1 MRLFLTCTAIAFAAS
16 QISAQVRTPDRP
28 VTDPGSLDSPASPA
42 ARPVPLDDIGITR
55 SLVDAAWSADG
66 RQIFLAT
73 NLSGRINIW
82 RMDAAGSWPVQ
93 ITRSDEAQTG
103 LAVSPDG
110 QWIYFSQDVGGNE
123 YPDVYR
129 VPTGGGDVENL
140 TNTPD
145 QREDGVLV
153 GPAGLVAISTK
164 LKSEG
169 QGNLA
174 LIDAAGKVRMLTAER
189 DPQFAWTAVAWTAG
203 GKALVANR
211 LSVDGTIGEV
221 WHIDVASG
229 AATRL
234 LGAAKTLY
242 SASGASPG
250 GTTLAVTTDETTG
263 QPHAGAYSV
272 AGKSWRWLKPT
283 PWEQWSDAVTPDG
296 RTMIVRTN
304 DNGRTTLSRV
314 DLASMAETALA
325 LAPGRTLTL
334 GRQVFS
340 PDGRR
345 MLVGHSRADAPASL
359 YLYDLAANR
368 AAQAVP
374 LAMASLTTATLPRS
388 QVVTYKSFDR
398 TLISAIVTMP
408 FNLKRDGSNPAIVI
422 PHGGPSGQ
430 AEDGFSRFAT
440 AFATR
445 GYVVIQPNFR
455 GSTGYGKA
463 FQAAN
468 FKDLGGGD
476 LKDTVAAKKFLVT
489 SGYVD
494 PKKVG
499 IFGGSYGGFMAM
511 MAIGRTPDEFAAAVQ
526 WYGIINW
533 RTMYRDQDAQLQA
546 YQRTLIGTP
555 DENPAVYDAAS
566 PLTYIKAA
574 KAPLLSIQGEN
585 DIRVPRGQ
593 AQEVADLLAAKGNVV
608 ETVFYPGEGHGFQKR
623 ENQLD
628 SLNRTIAWFD
638 KYLKGN

>member
-1 MRLFLTCTAIAFAAS
+1 MRSFVTCAAMIFTAS
-16 QISAQVRTPDRP
+16 QLAAQVKPPDRP
-28 VTDPGSLDSPASPA
+28 VTDPKSLESPANAA
-42 ARPVPLDDIGITR
+42 ARPVGLDDIGTTH
-55 SLVDAAWSADG
+55 SLMDAAWSVNG
-66 RQIFLAT
+66 RQLFVAT
-73 NLSGRINIW
+73 NLSGRFNIW
-82 RMDAAGSWPVQ
+82 RMNSAGSWPVQ
-93 ITRSDEAQTG
+93 MTRSDEAQSG
-103 LAVSPDG
+103 LATSPDG
-110 QWIYFSQDVGGNE
+110 KWLYFSQDEGGNE
-123 YPDVYR
+123 YPDIYR
-129 VPTGGGDVENL
+129 VPTGGGPAENL

-145 QREDGVLV
+145 RREDNMLA
-153 GPAGLVAISTK
+153 GPAELVALSTK
-164 LKSEG
+164 RKSDG
-169 QGNLA
+169 QANLA
-174 LIDAAGKVRMLTAER
+174 LIDGNGKVRLLTDEKE
-189 DPQFAWTAVAWTAG
+189 PQFIWTPAAWIAG

-211 LSVDGTIGEV
+211 QSIDGTIGEV
-221 WHIDVASG
+221 WQIDIASG

-242 SASGASPG
+242 MASGASPDG
-250 GTTLAVTTDETTG
+250 ATLAVTTNEKTG
-263 QPHAGAYSV
+263 QPHAGVYIV
-272 AGKSWRWLKPT
+272 ASKSWRWLKPT
-283 PWEQWSDAVTPDG
+283 PWEQWSDVVSTDG

-304 DNGRTTLSRV
+304 DNGRSTLSRV
-314 DLASMAETALA
+314 DLTSMTETVLT
-325 LAPGRTLTL
+325 LAPGRNSTL
-334 GRQVFS
+334 GSQAIS
-340 PDGRR
+340 PDGRQ
-345 MLVGHSRADAPASL
+345 MLVGHSGADAPASL
-359 YLYDLAANR
+359 YLYDLAADS
-368 AAQAVP
+368 ATQAIP
-374 LAMASLTTATLPRS
+374 LAMASLTSATLPKS
-388 QVVTYKSFDR
+388 QIVTYKSFDG
-398 TLISAIVTMP
+398 TLISAIVTVP
-408 FNLKRDGSNPAIVI
+408 FNLKRDGANPAIVI
-422 PHGGPSGQ
+422 PHGGPSSQ
-430 AEDGFSRFAT
+430 AEDGFSRLAT

-476 LKDTVAAKKFLVT
+476 LKDTVAAKHFLVA

-533 RTMYRDQDAQLQA
+533 RTMYRDQDALLQA

-555 DENPAVYDAAS
+555 EENPAVYDASS

-593 AQEVADLLAAKGNVV
+593 AQEVANLLAAKGNVV

-628 SLNRTIAWFD
+628 SLKRTIAWFD
-638 KYLKGN
+638 KYLKNP

>member
-1 MRLFLTCTAIAFAAS
+1 
-16 QISAQVRTPDRP
+16 
-28 VTDPGSLDSPASPA
+28 
-42 ARPVPLDDIGITR
+42 
-55 SLVDAAWSADG
+55 
-66 RQIFLAT
+66 
-73 NLSGRINIW
+73 
-82 RMDAAGSWPVQ
+82 
-93 ITRSDEAQTG
+93 
-103 LAVSPDG
+103 
-110 QWIYFSQDVGGNE
+110 
-123 YPDVYR
+123 
-129 VPTGGGDVENL
+129 
-140 TNTPD
+140 
-145 QREDGVLV
+145 
-153 GPAGLVAISTK
+153 
-164 LKSEG
+164 
-169 QGNLA
+169 
-174 LIDAAGKVRMLTAER
+174 
-189 DPQFAWTAVAWTAG
+189 
-203 GKALVANR
+203 
-211 LSVDGTIGEV
+211 
-221 WHIDVASG
+221 
-229 AATRL
+229 
-234 LGAAKTLY
+234 
-242 SASGASPG
+242 
-250 GTTLAVTTDETTG
+250 
-263 QPHAGAYSV
+263 
-272 AGKSWRWLKPT
+272 
-283 PWEQWSDAVTPDG
+283 
-296 RTMIVRTN
+296 
-304 DNGRTTLSRV
+304 
-314 DLASMAETALA
+314 
-325 LAPGRTLTL
+325 
-334 GRQVFS
+334 
-340 PDGRR
+340 
-345 MLVGHSRADAPASL
+345 
-359 YLYDLAANR
+359 
-368 AAQAVP
+368 VP

-533 RTMYRDQDAQLQA
+533 RTMYRDQDTQLQA

>member
-1 MRLFLTCTAIAFAAS
+1 MRLFVTCTAMIFAAS
-16 QISAQVRTPDRP
+16 QLSAQVKTPDRP
-28 VTDPGSLDSPASPA
+28 VTDPKSLDSPANAA
-42 ARPVPLDDIGITR
+42 ARPVSLDDIGITR
-55 SLVDAAWSADG
+55 SLYDAAWSVDG
-66 RQIFLAT
+66 RQLFIAT
-73 NLSGRINIW
+73 NLSGRVNLW
-82 RMDAAGSWPVQ
+82 RMDTAGSWPVQ
-93 ITRSDEAQTG
+93 LTRSDDAQSG
-103 LAVSPDG
+103 LAVSRDG
-110 QWIYFSQDVGGNE
+110 KWLYFSQDEGGNE
-123 YPDVYR
+123 YPDIYR
-129 VPTGGGDVENL
+129 VPTGGGEVENL

-145 QREDGVLV
+145 RREDNMLA
-153 GPAGLVAISTK
+153 GPADLVALSTK
-164 LKSEG
+164 LKSQG
-169 QGNLA
+169 QSNLA
-174 LIDAAGKVRMLTAER
+174 VIDATGKVRLLTDEK
-189 DPQFAWTAVAWTAG
+189 DPQFTWTAAAWIAG
-203 GKALVANR
+203 GKALIANR
-211 LSVDGTIGEV
+211 LSVDETVGEV
-221 WHIDVASG
+221 WQIDIASG

-242 SASGASPG
+242 SASGASPDG
-250 GTTLAVTTDETTG
+250 ATLAVTTDEKTG

-283 PWEQWSDAVTPDG
+283 PWKQWSGVVTPDG

-314 DLASMAETALA
+314 ELASMAETVLS
-325 LAPGRTLTL
+325 LAPGRNLTA
-334 GRQVFS
+334 GSQAVS
-340 PDGRR
+340 PDGRQ
-345 MLVGHSRADAPASL
+345 MLVVHSGADAPTSL
-359 YLYDLAANR
+359 YLYDLAANS

-374 LAMASLTTATLPRS
+374 LAMASLTSATLPGS
-388 QVVTYKSFDR
+388 QIVTYKSFDG

-408 FNLKRDGSNPAIVI
+408 FNLKRDGANPAIVI
-422 PHGGPSGQ
+422 PHGGPSDQ
-430 AEDGFSRFAT
+430 AEDGFSRLAT

-463 FQAAN
+463 FQEAN

-476 LKDTVAAKKFLVT
+476 LKDTVAAKHFLVA

-533 RTMYRDQDAQLQA
+533 RTMYRDQDALLQA

-555 DENPAVYDAAS
+555 DENPAVYDAVS

-628 SLNRTIAWFD
+628 SLKRTIAWFD
-638 KYLKGN
+638 KYLKGQ